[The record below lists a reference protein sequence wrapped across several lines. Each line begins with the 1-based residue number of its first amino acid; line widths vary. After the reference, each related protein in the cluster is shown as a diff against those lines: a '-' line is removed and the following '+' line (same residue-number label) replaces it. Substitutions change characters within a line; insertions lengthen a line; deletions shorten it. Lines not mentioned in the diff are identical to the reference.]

1 MTAVL
6 SFEATR
12 EAVAALPAASGD
24 MDRVLFWVDA
34 QHRLALARDAQGKVE
49 VFVVCEPLVATL
61 REVTAA
67 LQHQVW
73 TTASGEP
80 LSANRLVLPAAKH
93 FDGVAAFIC
102 AELAANGVGE
112 DPAAAFRRTEPAI
125 ALALRRAALSD
136 QVLLG
141 LAGELYV
148 LARLVQSLPSRA
160 DEVVDGWYGSGPSAR
175 DLRIG
180 TVGIEIKT
188 TSGPVSTHHVQGLHQ
203 VQVGFG
209 STGAVETQLYL
220 LSLGLEWLPKDAK
233 AGRSVPDLVDVILA
247 STSDSAAGNAFLARV
262 KQYGGDAG
270 IGYDHHSDRDTS
282 LYSQRFQTQFERLY
296 DLDDERLH
304 LLRSADVAH
313 ALHVQQDSITFR
325 VELPAEVRG
334 DVNPLAGMPAILEH
348 LTRLL

>member
-1 MTAVL
+1 MTEVL

-12 EAVAALPAASGD
+12 AAVATLPAAAGEL
-24 MDRVLFWVDA
+24 DRVLLWVDA
-34 QHRLALARDAQGKVE
+34 EHRLALARDAKDRVE
-49 VFVVCEPLVATL
+49 VFIVCDALVPTL

-80 LSANRLVLPAAKH
+80 LSANRLVLPAAEH

-102 AELAANGVGE
+102 AELATNGISV
-112 DPAAAFRRTEPAI
+112 DPRSAFRRTEAAI

-136 QVLLG
+136 QALLG
-141 LAGELYV
+141 LAGELHV
-148 LARLVQSLPSRA
+148 LARLVQSLPARA
-160 DEVVDGWYGSGPSAR
+160 AEVVEGWYGSGPSAR
-175 DLRIG
+175 DLRLG
-180 TVGIEIKT
+180 AVGVEIKT

-209 STGAVETQLYL
+209 TTGAVETHLYM
-220 LSLGLEWLPKDAK
+220 LSLGLEWLPADATG
-233 AGRSVPDLVDVILA
+233 GRTVPELVDVVLA
-247 STSDSAAGNAFLARV
+247 SAPDSAARDAFLARV

-270 IGYDHHSDRDTS
+270 IGYDHHADLGATR
-282 LYSQRFQTQFERLY
+282 YVQRFQSRFERLY
-296 DLDDERLH
+296 DLADERLH
-304 LLRSADVAH
+304 LLRSGDVAH

-334 DVNPLAGMPAILEH
+334 DVNPVVGMPAIVEH
-348 LTRLL
+348 LAELM